1 MSLLQETVALIK
13 HLGQSTE
20 DIIFIGS
27 ELSGH
32 SCTWEEFCTLANF
45 KYDND
50 SGSNEVPMD
59 LIIVFFDMTKLFR
72 EECGGSEWWG
82 IRMVGCSYPL
92 QDARKQEA
100 YPEAEG
106 CQLFCI
112 FGEEMRATRAKY
124 LRRECKA
131 RFPSTTP
138 VQLYGKDWWGRILPL
153 TLTHAP
159 GTFMPGTARRAP

>member
-1 MSLLQETVALIK
+1 MSLLQETVAFIK

-59 LIIVFFDMTKLFR
+59 LLIVFFDMTKLFR

-82 IRMVGCSYPL
+82 VHTPFKMPENKKPILRLKGVNSF
-92 QDARKQEA
+92 A
-100 YPEAEG
+100 YLE
-106 CQLFCI
+106 
-112 FGEEMRATRAKY
+112 K
-124 LRRECKA
+124 K
-131 RFPSTTP
+131 
-138 VQLYGKDWWGRILPL
+138 
-153 TLTHAP
+153 
-159 GTFMPGTARRAP
+159 